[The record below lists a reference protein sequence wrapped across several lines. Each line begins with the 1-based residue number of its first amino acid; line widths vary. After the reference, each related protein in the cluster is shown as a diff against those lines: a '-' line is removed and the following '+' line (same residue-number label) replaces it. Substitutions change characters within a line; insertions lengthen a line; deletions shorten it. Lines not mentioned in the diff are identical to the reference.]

1 MRQKQN
7 MLTIALALFAGLVG
21 GMISCEFFTGQ
32 TVFAEKAMDTFTH
45 VTAEWLQIVD
55 ENGTVRATLGVGLD
69 GGVRFS
75 MLDENHVP
83 RITMKAAKDTGS
95 LSLWA
100 VGEAG
105 ASFGP
110 PETHELQGL
119 IRYPT
124 SRKSPDLTG
133 S

>member
-1 MRQKQN
+1 

-45 VTAEWLQIVD
+45 VTAERLQIVD

-95 LSLWA
+95 LSLWD
-100 VGEAG
+100 GEGSLRIQLKAPF
-105 ASFGP
+105 S
-110 PETHELQGL
+110 
-119 IRYPT
+119 
-124 SRKSPDLTG
+124 SLTFYED
-133 S
+133 SNKTVWSAP